1 VREDL
6 GEVSSDVFIADITMQ
21 AIIANALES
30 LWENVLDHT
39 ADETKNGKVCILDV
53 TGAMIPIP
61 VLDVFSVVVLNAAHG
76 DGRGDD
82 IFCQIAS
89 QALAALR
96 NLAFVNKGD
105 KTFWIFGPSPFDVG
119 VDTGIGNVFA

>member
-1 VREDL
+1 MN
-6 GEVSSDVFIADITMQ
+6 SDVLIADIAMQ

-39 ADETKNGKVCILDV
+39 ADETKNGKVCIFDV

-61 VLDVFSVVVLNAAHG
+61 VLDVFLVVVLNAAHG

-89 QALAALR
+89 QALTARR

-105 KTFWIFGPSPFDVG
+105 KAFWIFGPGPFEVG
-119 VDTGIGNVFA
+119 VDMGIGNIVT